1 MPGIVALPF
10 AGHRNVEQSLTSI
23 FVSLTS
29 PPMPDNAIP
38 RPTQAQF
45 WSEVG
50 DQESMTV
57 EFKQLLQRANR
68 LQEPMVAFA
77 NSRGGT
83 IIVGVGDRRPRQ
95 LLGVTWSQDLVEQ
108 VQEAARSTQPPLHVD
123 VERRSVDG
131 YDIALIH
138 VQSLMRG
145 WVQTSDGR
153 LLVRAGPTNRALVG
167 DELLRFVRER
177 AADPVEDEPVPG
189 MGIDDLRPELVRQY
203 VRARLG
209 RSKANLPD
217 AARDLGLVTADGRIR
232 LATLLMFG
240 RDPQQ
245 RNRRFGIVVSRFEGS
260 VDGEVRLRQRR
271 ELSGPLPALVAEAD
285 QQIYNE
291 MRRDAV
297 VRGLVREEVPEYPP
311 VALREALVNAVGHRD
326 YSLRGAAVEVRLY
339 DDAVEVES
347 PGTLAGYVTV
357 ENLRE
362 AQYSRNERIMDALQ
376 RLGLVEEA
384 GQGIDRM
391 IAEME
396 DALLDPP
403 QFEERSAS
411 FVVRLRGGSVFAAED
426 RLWVSQLGLHDLA
439 ADGKVALVFARRT
452 GAITNEQLRSL
463 RRLDRDSSRETLQD
477 LVARGLLEA
486 FGRGRGTGYRLSEL
500 AIQARITATL
510 SEQLRAVLN
519 HARRTGVVVNAD
531 VRGLLGVDAPQAR
544 SLLETLVLRGLLRSE
559 GERRGRRYLPVR
571 RSEDEP

>member
-1 MPGIVALPF
+1 M
-10 AGHRNVEQSLTSI
+10 
-23 FVSLTS
+23 
-29 PPMPDNAIP
+29 M
-38 RPTQAQF
+38 TQAGF
-45 WSEVG
+45 WLRFG

-57 EFKQLLQRANR
+57 EFKQQLQRASR

-83 IIVGVGDRRPRQ
+83 IFVGISDRRPRQ
-95 LLGVTWSQDLVEQ
+95 ILGVAWGQDLVEQ
-108 VQEAARSTQPPLHVD
+108 VQEAARSTQPPLQVE
-123 VERRSVDG
+123 VERWLVD
-131 YDIALIH
+131 DRDVASIQVRTLT
-138 VQSLMRG
+138 RG

-153 LLVRAGPTNRALVG
+153 LLVRAGPSNRALVG
-167 DELLRFVRER
+167 EELLRFVRER

-189 MGIDDLRPELVRQY
+189 IGLDDLQPALVRQY
-203 VRARLG
+203 VRARMR
-209 RSKANLPD
+209 RSRVGLPA
-217 AARDLGLVTADGRIR
+217 AARDLGLLAADGRVR
-232 LATLLMFG
+232 LATVLMFG
-240 RDPQQ
+240 KDPQD

-260 VDGEVRLRQRR
+260 ADGTARLRDRR
-271 ELSGPLPALVAEAD
+271 ELIGPLPLLVAQAD
-285 QQIYNE
+285 LQIYDE
-291 MRRDAV
+291 LRRNAV

-362 AQYSRNERIMDALQ
+362 AQYSRNKRIMDALQ

-403 QFEERSAS
+403 EFEERSAS

-426 RLWVSQLGLHDLA
+426 RLWISQFAPLQLE
-439 ADGKVALVFARRT
+439 ADAKVALVFARRMGT
-452 GAITNEQLRSL
+452 ITNEQLRRL
-463 RRLDRDSSRETLQD
+463 RPLDREASRETLQE

-486 FGRGRGTGYRLSEL
+486 FGRGRGTGYRLSAL
-500 AIQARITATL
+500 AMEARSTATL
-510 SEQLRAVLN
+510 GEQLIAVLN
-519 HARRTGVVVNAD
+519 HARRTGVVVNAE
-531 VRGLLGVDAPQAR
+531 VRGLLGVGAPEAR
-544 SLLETLVLRGLLRSE
+544 TILEALVLRGLLQPE
-559 GERRGRRYLPVR
+559 GERRGRRYLTARQP
-571 RSEDEP
+571 EDKA

>member
-1 MPGIVALPF
+1 MMNQRRFWL
-10 AGHRNVEQSLTSI
+10 
-23 FVSLTS
+23 
-29 PPMPDNAIP
+29 
-38 RPTQAQF
+38 QF
-45 WSEVG
+45 G

-57 EFKQLLQRANR
+57 EFKEQLQRASR
-68 LQEPMVAFA
+68 MQEPMVAFA

-83 IIVGVGDRRPRQ
+83 IFVGISDRRPRHIF
-95 LLGVTWSQDLVEQ
+95 GITWSQDLVEQ
-108 VQEAARSTQPPLHVD
+108 VQEAARSTQPPLQVE
-123 VERRSVDG
+123 VERQRVD
-131 YDIALIH
+131 DRDVASIQVRPLP
-138 VQSLMRG
+138 RG

-177 AADPVEDEPVPG
+177 ASDPVEDGPVPDVSL
-189 MGIDDLRPELVRQY
+189 DDLRPELVRQY
-203 VRARLG
+203 VRARMR
-209 RSKANLPD
+209 RSRVNLPA
-217 AARDLGLVTADGRIR
+217 AARDLGLVTADGEVR

-240 RDPQQ
+240 KDPQH
-245 RNRRFGIVVSRFEGS
+245 RNRRLGIVVSRFEGS
-260 VDGEVRLRQRR
+260 VKGGARLRDRR
-271 ELSGPLPALVAEAD
+271 EIVGPLPLLVAQAD
-285 QQIYNE
+285 QQIYDE

-396 DALLDPP
+396 DALLAPP
-403 QFEERSAS
+403 EFEERSAT

-426 RLWVSQLGLHDLA
+426 RLWISQFGPLNLS
-439 ADGKVALVFARRT
+439 ADAKVALVVARRMGT
-452 GAITNEQLRSL
+452 ITNEQLRGL
-463 RRLDRDSSRETLQD
+463 RPLDRETSRETLQD

-486 FGRGRGTGYRLSEL
+486 FGRGRGTGYRVSEL
-500 AIQARITATL
+500 AMEARRTATL
-510 SEQLRAVLN
+510 GEQLMAVLN
-519 HARRTGVVVNAD
+519 HARRTGVVVNAE
-531 VRGLLGVDAPQAR
+531 VRGLLGVGAPEAR
-544 SLLETLVLRGLLRSE
+544 TILETLVLRGLLQPE
-559 GERRGRRYLPVR
+559 GERRGRRYLTTRQP
-571 RSEDEP
+571 EDGV

>member
-1 MPGIVALPF
+1 MSNNPKLTIA
-10 AGHRNVEQSLTSI
+10 QSKFWL
-23 FVSLTS
+23 
-29 PPMPDNAIP
+29 
-38 RPTQAQF
+38 QF
-45 WSEVG
+45 G

-57 EFKQLLQRANR
+57 K
-68 LQEPMVAFA
+68 
-77 NSRGGT
+77 
-83 IIVGVGDRRPRQ
+83 
-95 LLGVTWSQDLVEQ
+95 
-108 VQEAARSTQPPLHVD
+108 
-123 VERRSVDG
+123 
-131 YDIALIH
+131 ALT
-138 VQSLMRG
+138 RG

-177 AADPVEDEPVPG
+177 ATDPVEDEPVPG
-189 MGIDDLRPELVRQY
+189 SSLDDLRPELMRQFI
-203 VRARLG
+203 RARMK
-209 RSKANLPD
+209 RSRPNLWT
-217 AARDLGLVTADGRIR
+217 AARDLGLLTGDGKVR
-232 LATLLMFG
+232 LAALLMFG
-240 RDPQQ
+240 KNPQHQ
-245 RNRRFGIVVSRFEGS
+245 FRRFGIVMSRFEGS
-260 VDGEVRLRQRR
+260 VDGAARLRDRR
-271 ELSGPLPALVAEAD
+271 ELTGPLPLLVAQAD

-396 DALLDPP
+396 DALLAPP
-403 QFEERSAS
+403 QFEERSAA

-426 RLWVSQLGLHDLA
+426 RLWISQFGQLDLS
-439 ADGKVALVFARRT
+439 ADAKVALVYARRM

-463 RRLDRDSSRETLQD
+463 RPLDREASRETLQD
-477 LVARGLLEA
+477 LVARGLLKV

-500 AIQARITATL
+500 AVEARTTATL
-510 SEQLRAVLN
+510 GEQLMAVLN
-519 HARRTGVVVNAD
+519 HARRTGVVVNSD
-531 VRGLLGVDAPQAR
+531 VRGLLGVDAPEAR
-544 SLLETLVLRGLLRSE
+544 TILEALVLRGLLQPE
-559 GERRGRRYLPVR
+559 GERRGRRYLTIRQP
-571 RSEDEP
+571 EDEP

>member
-1 MPGIVALPF
+1 MAQ
-10 AGHRNVEQSLTSI
+10 R
-23 FVSLTS
+23 
-29 PPMPDNAIP
+29 
-38 RPTQAQF
+38 QF
-45 WSEVG
+45 WSQFG
-50 DQESMTV
+50 DQESMTI
-57 EFKQLLQRANR
+57 EFKQQIPRTSR
-68 LQEPMVAFA
+68 MQEPMVAFA

-83 IIVGVGDRRPRQ
+83 IVVGVSDRRPRQ
-95 LLGVTWSQDLVEQ
+95 IMGVAWSQDLVEQ
-108 VQEAARSTQPPLHVD
+108 VQEAARSTQPPLQIE

-131 YDIALIH
+131 YDVACIQVAPLA
-138 VQSLMRG
+138 RG

-177 AADPVEDEPVPG
+177 AADPVEDEPVSAV
-189 MGIDDLRPELVRQY
+189 GIDDLRPELLRQFLH
-203 VRARLG
+203 ARLG
-209 RSKANLPD
+209 CSRVNL
-217 AARDLGLVTADGRIR
+217 ATSARDLGLTTADGRIR
-232 LATLLMFG
+232 LATLLTFG
-240 RDPQQ
+240 KDPQRQ
-245 RNRRFGIVVSRFEGS
+245 NRRFGIVVSRFEGS
-260 VDGEVRLRQRR
+260 VDSDARLRDKR
-271 ELSGPLPALVAEAD
+271 ELSGPLPVLVAHAD
-285 QQIYNE
+285 QRIYDE

-403 QFEERSAS
+403 QFEERSSS

-426 RLWVSQLGLHDLA
+426 RLWVSQFGRLELS
-439 ADGKVALVFARRT
+439 ADAKVVLVFARRT
-452 GAITNEQLRSL
+452 GAITNEQLRRL
-463 RRLDRDSSRETLQD
+463 RPLDRETSRETLQD
-477 LVARGLLEA
+477 LVTRGLLEA

-500 AIQARITATL
+500 AMQARTTATL
-510 SEQLRAVLN
+510 GEQLRAVLN

-531 VRGLLGVDAPQAR
+531 VRGLLGVSAGEAR
-544 SLLETLVLRGLLRSE
+544 SILEALVLRGLLRPE
-559 GERRGRRYLPVR
+559 GERRGRRYLTTRQP
-571 RSEDEP
+571 EDEH

>member
-1 MPGIVALPF
+1 MPNNTKLTMS
-10 AGHRNVEQSLTSI
+10 QSKFWL
-23 FVSLTS
+23 
-29 PPMPDNAIP
+29 
-38 RPTQAQF
+38 QF
-45 WSEVG
+45 D

-57 EFKQLLQRANR
+57 EFKQQLQRAGR
-68 LQEPMVAFA
+68 MQEPMVAFA
-77 NSRGGT
+77 NSRGGS
-83 IIVGVGDRRPRQ
+83 IFVGISDRRPRQ
-95 LLGVTWSQDLVEQ
+95 IFGVAWNQDLIEQ
-108 VQEAARSTQPPLHVD
+108 VQEAARSTQPPLQVD
-123 VERRSVDG
+123 VERWRVD
-131 YDIALIH
+131 DRDVASIQVRALT
-138 VQSLMRG
+138 RG

-177 AADPVEDEPVPG
+177 ATDPVENEPVPG
-189 MGIDDLRPELVRQY
+189 SDLDDLRPELVRKF
-203 VRARLG
+203 VRTRMK
-209 RSKANLPD
+209 RSMGNLSA
-217 AARDLGLVTADGRIR
+217 AARDLGLLTADGEVR

-240 RDPQQ
+240 RDPQ
-245 RNRRFGIVVSRFEGS
+245 RRYRRFGIIISRFEGS
-260 VDGEVRLRQRR
+260 VAGSARLRDRR
-271 ELSGPLPALVAEAD
+271 ELAGPLPLLVAQAD

-347 PGTLAGYVTV
+347 PGALAGYVTV

-396 DALLDPP
+396 DALLAPP
-403 QFEERSAS
+403 QFEERSTA

-426 RLWVSQLGLHDLA
+426 RLWISQFRQLDLS
-439 ADGKVALVFARRT
+439 ADAKVALVYARRM
-452 GAITNEQLRSL
+452 GAITNEQLRGL
-463 RRLDRDSSRETLQD
+463 RPLDREASRETLQD
-477 LVARGLLEA
+477 LVARGLLKA

-500 AIQARITATL
+500 AVEARRAATL
-510 SEQLRAVLN
+510 GEQLMAVLN

-531 VRGLLGVDAPQAR
+531 VRGLLGVGAPEAR
-544 SLLETLVLRGLLRSE
+544 TILEALVLRGLLQPE
-559 GERRGRRYLPVR
+559 GERRGRRYLTVR
-571 RSEDEP
+571 QPEDEG

>member
-1 MPGIVALPF
+1 MTD
-10 AGHRNVEQSLTSI
+10 NTN
-23 FVSLTS
+23 
-29 PPMPDNAIP
+29 PPMAQ
-38 RPTQAQF
+38 RQF
-45 WSEVG
+45 WSQFG
-50 DQESMTV
+50 DQESMTI
-57 EFKQLLQRANR
+57 EFKQQIPRASR
-68 LQEPMVAFA
+68 MQEPMVAFA

-83 IIVGVGDRRPRQ
+83 IVVGVSDRRPRQ
-95 LLGVTWSQDLVEQ
+95 IMGVAWSQDLVEQ
-108 VQEAARSTQPPLHVD
+108 VQEAARSTQPPLQIE

-131 YDIALIH
+131 YDVACIQVAPLA
-138 VQSLMRG
+138 RG

-177 AADPVEDEPVPG
+177 AADPVEDEPVSAV
-189 MGIDDLRPELVRQY
+189 GIDDLRPELLRQFLH
-203 VRARLG
+203 ARLG
-209 RSKANLPD
+209 CSRVNL
-217 AARDLGLVTADGRIR
+217 ATSARDLGLTTADGRIR
-232 LATLLMFG
+232 LATLLTFG
-240 RDPQQ
+240 KDPQRQ
-245 RNRRFGIVVSRFEGS
+245 NRRFGIVVSRFEGS
-260 VDGEVRLRQRR
+260 VDSDARLRDKR
-271 ELSGPLPALVAEAD
+271 ELSGPLPVLVAHAD
-285 QQIYNE
+285 QRIYDE

-403 QFEERSAS
+403 QFEERSSS

-426 RLWVSQLGLHDLA
+426 RLWVSQFGRLELS
-439 ADGKVALVFARRT
+439 ADAKVVLVFARRT
-452 GAITNEQLRSL
+452 GAITNEQLRRL
-463 RRLDRDSSRETLQD
+463 RPLDRETSRETLQD
-477 LVARGLLEA
+477 LVTRGLLEA

-500 AIQARITATL
+500 AMQARTTATL
-510 SEQLRAVLN
+510 GEQLRAVLN

-531 VRGLLGVDAPQAR
+531 VRGLLGVSAGEAR
-544 SLLETLVLRGLLRSE
+544 SILEALVLRGLLRPE
-559 GERRGRRYLPVR
+559 GERRGRRYLTTRQP
-571 RSEDEP
+571 EDEH

>member
-1 MPGIVALPF
+1 
-10 AGHRNVEQSLTSI
+10 
-23 FVSLTS
+23 
-29 PPMPDNAIP
+29 
-38 RPTQAQF
+38 
-45 WSEVG
+45 
-50 DQESMTV
+50 MTV
-57 EFKQLLQRANR
+57 EFKQQLQRASR

-83 IIVGVGDRRPRQ
+83 IIVGISDRRPRQ
-95 LLGVTWSQDLVEQ
+95 ILGVTWSQDLVEQ
-108 VQEAARSTQPPLHVD
+108 VHEAARSTQPPLQIE
-123 VERRSVDG
+123 VERQRVDG
-131 YDIALIH
+131 HDLACIQ
-138 VQSLMRG
+138 VSSLTRG

-177 AADPVEDEPVPG
+177 AADPVEDEPIPG
-189 MGIDDLRPELVRQY
+189 TGLDDLRSDLMRQF
-203 VRARLG
+203 VRARLD
-209 RSKANLPD
+209 RARVNLST
-217 AARDLGLVTADGRIR
+217 AARDLGLVTTDGRVR
-232 LATLLMFG
+232 LATLLVFG
-240 RDPQQ
+240 KDPQQ

-260 VDGEVRLRQRR
+260 VDSDVRLRDRR
-271 ELSGPLPALVAEAD
+271 ELSGPLPTLVAAAD
-285 QQIYNE
+285 QRIYGE

-357 ENLRE
+357 DNLRE

-426 RLWVSQLGLHDLA
+426 RLWASQFGQLDLS
-439 ADGKVALVFARRT
+439 ADAKVALVFARRT
-452 GAITNEQLRSL
+452 GAITNEQLRRL
-463 RRLDRDSSRETLQD
+463 RPLDRETSRETLQD
-477 LVARGLLEA
+477 LVTRGLLDA
-486 FGRGRGTGYRLSEL
+486 FGRGRGTGYRLSEV
-500 AIQARITATL
+500 AMQARTTATL
-510 SEQLRAVLN
+510 GEQLRAVLN

-531 VRGLLGVDAPQAR
+531 VRGLLGVGATEAR
-544 SLLETLVLRGLLRSE
+544 SILEALVLRGLLWPE
-559 GERRGRRYLPVR
+559 GERRGRRYLVIR
-571 RSEDEP
+571 RPEGEG

>member
-1 MPGIVALPF
+1 MTD
-10 AGHRNVEQSLTSI
+10 NTN
-23 FVSLTS
+23 
-29 PPMPDNAIP
+29 PPMAQ
-38 RPTQAQF
+38 RQF
-45 WSEVG
+45 WSQFG
-50 DQESMTV
+50 DQESMTI
-57 EFKQLLQRANR
+57 EFKQQIPRASR
-68 LQEPMVAFA
+68 MQEPMVAFA

-83 IIVGVGDRRPRQ
+83 IVVGVSDRRPRQ
-95 LLGVTWSQDLVEQ
+95 IMGVAWSQDLVEQ
-108 VQEAARSTQPPLHVD
+108 VQEAARSTQPPLQIE

-131 YDIALIH
+131 YDVACIQVAPLA
-138 VQSLMRG
+138 RG

-177 AADPVEDEPVPG
+177 AADPVEDEPVSAV
-189 MGIDDLRPELVRQY
+189 GIDDLRPELLRQFLH
-203 VRARLG
+203 ARLG
-209 RSKANLPD
+209 RSRVNL
-217 AARDLGLVTADGRIR
+217 ATSARDLGLTTADGRVR
-232 LATLLMFG
+232 LATLLTFG
-240 RDPQQ
+240 KDPQRQ
-245 RNRRFGIVVSRFEGS
+245 NRRFGIVVSRFEGS
-260 VDGEVRLRQRR
+260 VDSDARLRDKR
-271 ELSGPLPALVAEAD
+271 ELSGPLPVLVAHAD
-285 QQIYNE
+285 QRIYDE

-403 QFEERSAS
+403 QFEERSSS

-426 RLWVSQLGLHDLA
+426 RLWVSQFGRLELS
-439 ADGKVALVFARRT
+439 ADAMVVRVFARRT
-452 GAITNEQLRSL
+452 GAITNEQLRRL
-463 RRLDRDSSRETLQD
+463 RPLDRETSRETLQD
-477 LVARGLLEA
+477 LVTRGLLEA

-500 AIQARITATL
+500 AMQARTTATL
-510 SEQLRAVLN
+510 GEQLRAVLN

-531 VRGLLGVDAPQAR
+531 VRGLLGVSAGEAR
-544 SLLETLVLRGLLRSE
+544 SILEALVLRGLLRPE
-559 GERRGRRYLPVR
+559 GERRGRRYLTTRQP
-571 RSEDEP
+571 EDEH

>member
-1 MPGIVALPF
+1 MAQ
-10 AGHRNVEQSLTSI
+10 R
-23 FVSLTS
+23 
-29 PPMPDNAIP
+29 
-38 RPTQAQF
+38 QF
-45 WSEVG
+45 WSQFG
-50 DQESMTV
+50 DQESMTI
-57 EFKQLLQRANR
+57 EFKQQIPRASR
-68 LQEPMVAFA
+68 MQEPMVAFA

-83 IIVGVGDRRPRQ
+83 IVVGVSDRRPRQ
-95 LLGVTWSQDLVEQ
+95 IMGVAWSQDLVEQ
-108 VQEAARSTQPPLHVD
+108 VQEAARSTQPPLQIE

-131 YDIALIH
+131 YDVACIQVAPLA
-138 VQSLMRG
+138 RG

-177 AADPVEDEPVPG
+177 AADPVEDEPVSAV
-189 MGIDDLRPELVRQY
+189 GIDDLRPELLRQFLH
-203 VRARLG
+203 ARLG
-209 RSKANLPD
+209 CSRVNL
-217 AARDLGLVTADGRIR
+217 ATSARDLGLTTADGRIR
-232 LATLLMFG
+232 LATLLTFG
-240 RDPQQ
+240 KDPQRQ
-245 RNRRFGIVVSRFEGS
+245 NRRFGIVVSRFEGS
-260 VDGEVRLRQRR
+260 VDSDARLRDKR
-271 ELSGPLPALVAEAD
+271 ELSGPLPVLVAHAD
-285 QQIYNE
+285 QRIYDE

-403 QFEERSAS
+403 QFEERSSS

-426 RLWVSQLGLHDLA
+426 RLWVSQFGRLELS
-439 ADGKVALVFARRT
+439 ADAKVVLVFARRT
-452 GAITNEQLRSL
+452 GAITNEQLRRL
-463 RRLDRDSSRETLQD
+463 RPLDRETSRETLQD
-477 LVARGLLEA
+477 LVTRGLLEA

-500 AIQARITATL
+500 AMQARTTATL
-510 SEQLRAVLN
+510 GEQLRAVLN

-531 VRGLLGVDAPQAR
+531 VRGLLGVSAGEAR
-544 SLLETLVLRGLLRSE
+544 SILEALVLRGLLRPE
-559 GERRGRRYLPVR
+559 GERRGRRYLTTRQP
-571 RSEDEP
+571 EDEH

>member
-1 MPGIVALPF
+1 MAQ
-10 AGHRNVEQSLTSI
+10 R
-23 FVSLTS
+23 
-29 PPMPDNAIP
+29 
-38 RPTQAQF
+38 QF
-45 WSEVG
+45 WSQFG
-50 DQESMTV
+50 DQESMTI
-57 EFKQLLQRANR
+57 EFKQQIPRTSR
-68 LQEPMVAFA
+68 MQEPMVAFA

-83 IIVGVGDRRPRQ
+83 IVVGVSDRRPRQ
-95 LLGVTWSQDLVEQ
+95 IMGVAWSQDLVEQ
-108 VQEAARSTQPPLHVD
+108 VQEAARSTQPPLQIE

-131 YDIALIH
+131 YDVACIQVAPLA
-138 VQSLMRG
+138 RG

-177 AADPVEDEPVPG
+177 AADPVEDEPVSAV
-189 MGIDDLRPELVRQY
+189 GIDDLRPELLRQFLH
-203 VRARLG
+203 ARLG
-209 RSKANLPD
+209 CSRVNL
-217 AARDLGLVTADGRIR
+217 ATSARDLGLTTADGRIR
-232 LATLLMFG
+232 LATLLTFG
-240 RDPQQ
+240 KDPQRQ
-245 RNRRFGIVVSRFEGS
+245 NRRFGIVVSRFEGS
-260 VDGEVRLRQRR
+260 VDIDARLRDKR
-271 ELSGPLPALVAEAD
+271 ELSGPLPVLVAHAD
-285 QQIYNE
+285 QRIYDE

-403 QFEERSAS
+403 QFEERSSS

-426 RLWVSQLGLHDLA
+426 RLWVSQFGRLELS
-439 ADGKVALVFARRT
+439 ADAKVVLVFARRT
-452 GAITNEQLRSL
+452 GAITNEQLRRL
-463 RRLDRDSSRETLQD
+463 RPLDRETSRETLQD
-477 LVARGLLEA
+477 LVTRGLLEA

-500 AIQARITATL
+500 AMQARTTATL
-510 SEQLRAVLN
+510 GEQLRAVLN

-531 VRGLLGVDAPQAR
+531 VRGLLGVSAGEAR
-544 SLLETLVLRGLLRSE
+544 SILEALVLRGLLRPE
-559 GERRGRRYLPVR
+559 GERRGRRYLTTRQP
-571 RSEDEP
+571 EDEH

>member
-1 MPGIVALPF
+1 M
-10 AGHRNVEQSLTSI
+10 
-23 FVSLTS
+23 
-29 PPMPDNAIP
+29 M
-38 RPTQAQF
+38 TQAGF
-45 WSEVG
+45 WLRFG

-57 EFKQLLQRANR
+57 EFKQQLQRASR

-83 IIVGVGDRRPRQ
+83 IFVGISDRRPRQ
-95 LLGVTWSQDLVEQ
+95 ILGVAWGQDLVEQ
-108 VQEAARSTQPPLHVD
+108 VQEAARSTQPPLQVE
-123 VERRSVDG
+123 VERWLVD
-131 YDIALIH
+131 DRDVASIQVRTLT
-138 VQSLMRG
+138 RG

-153 LLVRAGPTNRALVG
+153 LLVRAGPSNRALVG
-167 DELLRFVRER
+167 EELLRFVRER

-189 MGIDDLRPELVRQY
+189 IGLDDLQPALVRQY
-203 VRARLG
+203 VRARMR
-209 RSKANLPD
+209 RSRVGLPA
-217 AARDLGLVTADGRIR
+217 AARDLGLLAADGRVR
-232 LATLLMFG
+232 LATVLMFG
-240 RDPQQ
+240 KDPQD

-260 VDGEVRLRQRR
+260 ADGTARLRDRR
-271 ELSGPLPALVAEAD
+271 ELIGPLPLLVAQAD
-285 QQIYNE
+285 LQIYDE
-291 MRRDAV
+291 LRRDAV

-362 AQYSRNERIMDALQ
+362 AQYSRNKRIMDALQ

-403 QFEERSAS
+403 EFEERSAS

-426 RLWVSQLGLHDLA
+426 RLWISQFAPLQLE
-439 ADGKVALVFARRT
+439 ADAKVALVFARRMGT
-452 GAITNEQLRSL
+452 ITNEQLRRL
-463 RRLDRDSSRETLQD
+463 RPLDREASRETLQE

-486 FGRGRGTGYRLSEL
+486 FGRGRGTGYRLSAL
-500 AIQARITATL
+500 AMEARSTATL
-510 SEQLRAVLN
+510 GEQLIAVLN
-519 HARRTGVVVNAD
+519 HARRTGVVVNAE
-531 VRGLLGVDAPQAR
+531 VRGLLGVGAPEAR
-544 SLLETLVLRGLLRSE
+544 TILEALVLRGLLQPE
-559 GERRGRRYLPVR
+559 GERRGRRYLTARQP
-571 RSEDEP
+571 EDKA

>member
-1 MPGIVALPF
+1 
-10 AGHRNVEQSLTSI
+10 
-23 FVSLTS
+23 
-29 PPMPDNAIP
+29 
-38 RPTQAQF
+38 
-45 WSEVG
+45 
-50 DQESMTV
+50 MTV
-57 EFKQLLQRANR
+57 EFKQQLQRASR

-83 IIVGVGDRRPRQ
+83 IVVGISDRRPRQ
-95 LLGVTWSQDLVEQ
+95 ILGVAWSQDLVEQ
-108 VQEAARSTQPPLHVD
+108 VQEAARSTQPPLRIE
-123 VERRSVDG
+123 VERRRVDG
-131 YDIALIH
+131 HDLACIQ
-138 VQSLMRG
+138 VSSLTRG

-177 AADPVEDEPVPG
+177 AADPVEDEPVPAVSV
-189 MGIDDLRPELVRQY
+189 DDLRSDLLRQF
-203 VRARLG
+203 VQARLG
-209 RSKANLPD
+209 RARVNLST
-217 AARDLGLVTADGRIR
+217 AARDLGLVTSDGRVR
-232 LATLLMFG
+232 LATLLVFG
-240 RDPQQ
+240 KDPQH
-245 RNRRFGIVVSRFEGS
+245 RNRRFGIVISRFEGS
-260 VDGEVRLRQRR
+260 VDGQVRLRERR
-271 ELSGPLPALVAEAD
+271 ELGGPLPMLVAQAD
-285 QQIYNE
+285 QRIYDE

-339 DDAVEVES
+339 DDAVEIES

-426 RLWVSQLGLHDLA
+426 RLWVSQFGPLDLSA
-439 ADGKVALVFARRT
+439 NAKVALVFARRT
-452 GAITNEQLRSL
+452 GAITNEQLRRL
-463 RRLDRDSSRETLQD
+463 RPLDREASRETLQD
-477 LVARGLLEA
+477 LVTRGLLDA
-486 FGRGRGTGYRLSEL
+486 FGRGRGTGYRLSEP
-500 AIQARITATL
+500 AMQARTTATL
-510 SEQLRAVLN
+510 GEQLRAVLN

-531 VRGLLGVDAPQAR
+531 VRGLLGIGASEAR
-544 SLLETLVLRGLLRSE
+544 SILEALVLRGLLRPE
-559 GERRGRRYLPVR
+559 GERRGRRYLVTRHPN
-571 RSEDEP
+571 DES

>member
-1 MPGIVALPF
+1 MAQ
-10 AGHRNVEQSLTSI
+10 R
-23 FVSLTS
+23 
-29 PPMPDNAIP
+29 
-38 RPTQAQF
+38 QF
-45 WSEVG
+45 WSQFG
-50 DQESMTV
+50 DQESMTI
-57 EFKQLLQRANR
+57 EFKQQLPRASR
-68 LQEPMVAFA
+68 MQEPMVAFA

-83 IIVGVGDRRPRQ
+83 IIVGVSDRRPRQ
-95 LLGVTWSQDLVEQ
+95 IIGVAWSQDLVEQ
-108 VQEAARSTQPPLHVD
+108 VQEAARSTQPPLQIE

-131 YDIALIH
+131 YDVACIQVAPLA
-138 VQSLMRG
+138 RG

-177 AADPVEDEPVPG
+177 AADPVEDEPVSAV
-189 MGIDDLRPELVRQY
+189 GIDDLRPELLRQFLH
-203 VRARLG
+203 ARLG
-209 RSKANLPD
+209 RSRVNL
-217 AARDLGLVTADGRIR
+217 ATSARDLGLTTADGRVR
-232 LATLLMFG
+232 LATLLTFG
-240 RDPQQ
+240 KDPQRQ
-245 RNRRFGIVVSRFEGS
+245 NRRFGIVVSRFEGS
-260 VDGEVRLRQRR
+260 VDSDARLRDKR
-271 ELSGPLPALVAEAD
+271 ELSGPLPVLVAHAD
-285 QQIYNE
+285 QRIYDE

-403 QFEERSAS
+403 QFEERSSS

-426 RLWVSQLGLHDLA
+426 RLWVSQFGRLELS
-439 ADGKVALVFARRT
+439 ADAKVALVFARRT
-452 GAITNEQLRSL
+452 GAITNEQLRRL
-463 RRLDRDSSRETLQD
+463 RPVDRETSRETLQD
-477 LVARGLLEA
+477 LVTRGLLEA

-500 AIQARITATL
+500 AMQARTTATL
-510 SEQLRAVLN
+510 GEQLRAVLN

-531 VRGLLGVDAPQAR
+531 VRGLSGVSAGEAR
-544 SLLETLVLRGLLRSE
+544 SILEALVLRGLLRPE
-559 GERRGRRYLPVR
+559 GERRGRRYLTTRQP
-571 RSEDEP
+571 EDEH

>member
-1 MPGIVALPF
+1 MTNKE
-10 AGHRNVEQSLTSI
+10 R
-23 FVSLTS
+23 
-29 PPMPDNAIP
+29 PMMNQ
-38 RPTQAQF
+38 RRFWLQF
-45 WSEVG
+45 G

-57 EFKQLLQRANR
+57 EFKEQLQRASR
-68 LQEPMVAFA
+68 MQEPMVAFA

-83 IIVGVGDRRPRQ
+83 IFVGISDRRPRQ
-95 LLGVTWSQDLVEQ
+95 IFGITWSQDLVEQ
-108 VQEAARSTQPPLHVD
+108 VQEAARSTQPPLQVE
-123 VERRSVDG
+123 VERQRVD
-131 YDIALIH
+131 DRDVASIQVRPLP
-138 VQSLMRG
+138 RG
-145 WVQTSDGR
+145 WVQTGDGR

-177 AADPVEDEPVPG
+177 ASDPVEDGPVPDVSL
-189 MGIDDLRPELVRQY
+189 DDLRPELVRQY
-203 VRARLG
+203 VRARMR
-209 RSKANLPD
+209 RSRVNLPA
-217 AARDLGLVTADGRIR
+217 AARDLGLVTADGEVR

-240 RDPQQ
+240 KDPQH
-245 RNRRFGIVVSRFEGS
+245 RNRRLGIVVSRFEGS
-260 VDGEVRLRQRR
+260 VKGGARLRDRR
-271 ELSGPLPALVAEAD
+271 EIVGPLPLLVAQAD
-285 QQIYNE
+285 QQIYDE

-396 DALLDPP
+396 DALLAPP
-403 QFEERSAS
+403 EFEERSAT

-426 RLWVSQLGLHDLA
+426 RLWISQFGPLNLS
-439 ADGKVALVFARRT
+439 ADAKVALVVARRMGT
-452 GAITNEQLRSL
+452 ITNEQLRGL
-463 RRLDRDSSRETLQD
+463 RPLDRETSRETLQD

-486 FGRGRGTGYRLSEL
+486 FGRGRGTGYRVSEL
-500 AIQARITATL
+500 AMEARRTATL
-510 SEQLRAVLN
+510 GEQLRAVLN
-519 HARRTGVVVNAD
+519 HARRTGVVVNAE
-531 VRGLLGVDAPQAR
+531 VRGLLGVDAPEAR
-544 SLLETLVLRGLLRSE
+544 TILETLVLRGLLQPE
-559 GERRGRRYLPVR
+559 GERRGRRYLTTRQP
-571 RSEDEP
+571 EDGV

>member
-1 MPGIVALPF
+1 MAQ
-10 AGHRNVEQSLTSI
+10 R
-23 FVSLTS
+23 
-29 PPMPDNAIP
+29 
-38 RPTQAQF
+38 QF
-45 WSEVG
+45 WSQFG
-50 DQESMTV
+50 DQESMTI
-57 EFKQLLQRANR
+57 EFKQQIPRASR
-68 LQEPMVAFA
+68 MQEPMVAFA

-83 IIVGVGDRRPRQ
+83 IVVGVSDRRPRQ
-95 LLGVTWSQDLVEQ
+95 IMGVAWSQDLVEQ
-108 VQEAARSTQPPLHVD
+108 VQEAARSTQPPLQIE

-131 YDIALIH
+131 YDVACIQVAPLA
-138 VQSLMRG
+138 RG

-177 AADPVEDEPVPG
+177 AADPVEDEPVSAV
-189 MGIDDLRPELVRQY
+189 GIDDLRPELLRQFLH
-203 VRARLG
+203 ARLG
-209 RSKANLPD
+209 RSRVNL
-217 AARDLGLVTADGRIR
+217 ATSARDLGLTTADGRVR
-232 LATLLMFG
+232 LATLLTFG
-240 RDPQQ
+240 KEPQRQ
-245 RNRRFGIVVSRFEGS
+245 NRRFGIVVSRFEGS
-260 VDGEVRLRQRR
+260 VDSDARLRDKR
-271 ELSGPLPALVAEAD
+271 ELSGPLPVLVAHAD
-285 QQIYNE
+285 QRIYDE

-403 QFEERSAS
+403 QFEERSSS

-426 RLWVSQLGLHDLA
+426 RLWVSQFGRLELS
-439 ADGKVALVFARRT
+439 ADAKVVLVFARRT
-452 GAITNEQLRSL
+452 GAITNEQLRRL
-463 RRLDRDSSRETLQD
+463 RPLDRETSRETLQD
-477 LVARGLLEA
+477 LVTRGLLEA

-500 AIQARITATL
+500 AMQARTTATL
-510 SEQLRAVLN
+510 GEQLRAVLN

-531 VRGLLGVDAPQAR
+531 VRGLLGVSAGEAR
-544 SLLETLVLRGLLRSE
+544 SILEALVLRGLLRPE
-559 GERRGRRYLPVR
+559 GERRGRRYLTTRQP
-571 RSEDEP
+571 EDEH